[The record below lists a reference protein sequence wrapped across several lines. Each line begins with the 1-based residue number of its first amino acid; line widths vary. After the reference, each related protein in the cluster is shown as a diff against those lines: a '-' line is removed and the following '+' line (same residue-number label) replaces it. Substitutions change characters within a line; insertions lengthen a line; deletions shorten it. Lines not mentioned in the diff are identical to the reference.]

1 MWNNI
6 SKSSADHNNSHSSNG
21 GHLQWTFKAMSTKVQ
36 SAIIR
41 QNSTCLF
48 LYYSRFSFHITLA
61 CSSEMQTKDHHFHCF
76 LHLDSSK
83 QWQSEVGRT
92 FASMWAMICVLM
104 SLPLKWILMIFMC
117 TVWILLFSLLI
128 LKKDMR
134 SSGVGSSLDV
144 WLSISSEWLE
154 WWVLRMLELLHNKE
168 CG

>member
-6 SKSSADHNNSHSSNG
+6 SKSSADHNNS
-21 GHLQWTFKAMSTKVQ
+21 LKQWWTFTADVQGHVHKNAKRNHSTKLNLPFPLL
-36 SAIIR
+36 IL
-41 QNSTCLF
+41 LF
-48 LYYSRFSFHITLA
+48 ISHNIGMLLRNANKRSPFPSLPSSRLIQAMT
-61 CSSEMQTKDHHFHCF
+61 
-76 LHLDSSK
+76 
-83 QWQSEVGRT
+83 VGRT
-92 FASMWAMICVLM
+92 FTSMWAMICVLM
-104 SLPLKWILMIFMC
+104 SLPLKWILMIFMY